1 MKAFVTLREY
11 FISDRWY
18 IAAGFI
24 SLIAVDLLQLL
35 IPLIIK
41 AAVDDLTGGAFTENT
56 LLYYGLLMVAIGAAA
71 ALLRFCWRYCII
83 GTSRRIE
90 TALRDRLFF
99 HVIHLP
105 LARLIQTST
114 GDLMSRMTND
124 IDAVRMCTSIGIVAM
139 VDTVVLGAASIIFM
153 GWLSMKLTLLC
164 LLPMLIIIV
173 ATWRLGGLLHKRFS
187 QVQAT
192 FSRMTEMVRE
202 TLAGMAVIRAF
213 AREPDNAEAFRA
225 LSTDYIT
232 KNLALVR
239 IWGSLFPFIVLIS
252 NISVCVL
259 IFFGGR
265 YTIAGSITPG
275 DFVAFTNYIWILIW
289 PMMALGWI
297 VNLFQRGA
305 ASMARINEV
314 LAWQAEPLEQGSPA
328 PCAVSGNIEVRNL
341 SFTYQAGTRPAVHSV
356 SLTIPAGSTIG
367 ITGTTGSGK
376 STLCNLLL
384 RFFDPP
390 AGSIFVDGRDICDI
404 PLQEI
409 RSCIA
414 YVPQDSFLFS
424 DTIMSNIIFGR
435 PEASAAEAEA
445 QAQRAQMT
453 DEILSFRNGF
463 ATVIGEKGITLSGGQ
478 KQRLCIARALL
489 METPLLI
496 FDDALSSLDAATT
509 QALIEKLDGQ
519 ASRQTRIIVSNR
531 IASIQH
537 ADMIYVFDN
546 SRIVAQGTHDE
557 LLTRRGLYYQ
567 LYQRQKLEEAEAVSN
582 RLLKK

>member
-24 SLIAVDLLQLL
+24 ALIAVDLLQLL
-35 IPLIIK
+35 VPLIIK
-41 AAVDDLTGGAFTENT
+41 AAVDDLTGGAFTESS

-90 TALRDRLFF
+90 TSLRDRLFS
-99 HVIHLP
+99 HVVHLP
-105 LARLIQTST
+105 IARLIQTST

-213 AREPDNAEAFRA
+213 AREPDNAEAFNA

-289 PMMALGWI
+289 PMIALGWI

-328 PCAVSGNIEVRNL
+328 ACAVSGNIEVRNL
-341 SFTYQAGTRPAVHSV
+341 SFTYQAGTRPALHSV

-390 AGSIFVDGRDICDI
+390 RGSIFVDGRDICDI

-424 DTIMSNIIFGR
+424 DTIMSNIVFGR
-435 PEASAAEAEA
+435 PEASAADAEA

-453 DEILSFRNGF
+453 DEILSCRNGF

-519 ASRQTRIIVSNR
+519 ASQQTRIIVSNR

-537 ADMIYVFDN
+537 ADMIYLFDN
-546 SRIVAQGTHDE
+546 SRIVAQGTHDD
-557 LLTRRGLYYQ
+557 LLARRGLYYQ
-567 LYQRQKLEEAEAVSN
+567 LYQRQKLEEEEAVSN
-582 RLLKK
+582 GLLKK

>member
-1 MKAFVTLREY
+1 MKAFASLREY
-11 FISDRWY
+11 IIRERWF

-24 SLIAVDLLQLL
+24 ALIAVDLLQLL
-35 IPLIIK
+35 VPLIIK
-41 AAVDDLTGGAFTENT
+41 AAVDDLTGGAFTESS

-71 ALLRFCWRYCII
+71 AMLRFCWRYCII

-90 TALRDRLFF
+90 TALRDRLFS
-99 HVIHLP
+99 HVIRLP

-124 IDAVRMCTSIGIVAM
+124 IDAVRMCTSIGVVAM

-173 ATWRLGGLLHKRFS
+173 ATWRLGGLLHSRFS

-225 LSTDYIT
+225 LSADYIT
-232 KNLALVR
+232 KNIALVR

-252 NISVCVL
+252 NVSVCVL

-265 YTIAGSITPG
+265 YTIAGMITPG

-305 ASMARINEV
+305 ASMVRINEV
-314 LAWQAEPLEQGSPA
+314 LAWQAEPLGKKSLA
-328 PCAVSGNIEVRNL
+328 ACAVSANIEIRNL
-341 SFTYQAGTRPAVHSV
+341 SFTYASGTRPALHSV

-390 AGSIFVDGRDICDI
+390 ASSIFVDNRDICDI

-424 DTIMSNIIFGR
+424 DTIMSNITFGR
-435 PEASAAEAEA
+435 PEVSTAEAEV
-445 QAQRAQMT
+445 QAQRSQMT
-453 DEILSFRNGF
+453 EEILSFKNGF
-463 ATVIGEKGITLSGGQ
+463 ETVIGEKGITLSGGQ

-509 QALIEKLDGQ
+509 QALLKNLNGQ
-519 ASRQTRIIVSNR
+519 ANQQTRIIISNR
-531 IASIQH
+531 IATIQH
-537 ADMIYVFDN
+537 ADIIYVFDN

-557 LLTRRGLYYQ
+557 LLARRGLYYQ
-567 LYQRQKLEEAEAVSN
+567 LYQRQKLEEAEAV
-582 RLLKK
+582 RHE

>member
-1 MKAFVTLREY
+1 MKAFASLREY
-11 FISDRWY
+11 IIRERWF

-24 SLIAVDLLQLL
+24 ALIAVDLLQLL
-35 IPLIIK
+35 VPLIIK
-41 AAVDDLTGGAFTENT
+41 AAIDDITGGVFTESS

-71 ALLRFCWRYCII
+71 AVLRFCWRYCII

-90 TALRDRLFF
+90 TALRDRLFS
-99 HVIHLP
+99 HVVHLP
-105 LARLIQTST
+105 IARLIQTST

-124 IDAVRMCTSIGIVAM
+124 IDAVRMCTSIGVVAM

-202 TLAGMAVIRAF
+202 TLAGMGVIRAF

-232 KNLALVR
+232 KNIALVR

-252 NISVCVL
+252 NLSVCVL

-265 YTIAGSITPG
+265 YTIVGTITPG

-305 ASMARINEV
+305 ASMVRINEV
-314 LAWQAEPLEQGSPA
+314 LAWQAEPLGKKSLA
-328 PCAVSGNIEVRNL
+328 ACAVSGNIEIRNL
-341 SFTYQAGTRPAVHSV
+341 SFTYAAGTRSALHNV
-356 SLTIPAGSTIG
+356 SLIIPAGSTIG

-384 RFFDPP
+384 RFFDTPH
-390 AGSIFVDGRDICDI
+390 GSIFVDNRDICDI

-424 DTIMSNIIFGR
+424 DTIISNITFGR
-435 PEASAAEAEA
+435 SEVPTAEAEA

-453 DEILSFRNGF
+453 EEILSFKNGF
-463 ATVIGEKGITLSGGQ
+463 ATIIGEKGITLSGGQ

-509 QALIEKLDGQ
+509 QALLKNLNGQ
-519 ASRQTRIIVSNR
+519 VRQQTRIIVSNR
-531 IASIQH
+531 IATIQQ

-546 SRIVAQGTHDE
+546 CRIVAQGTHDE
-557 LLTRRGLYYQ
+557 LLALRGLYYQ
-567 LYQRQKLEEAEAVSN
+567 LYQRQKLEEAEAVTHE
-582 RLLKK
+582 

>member
-11 FISDRWY
+11 FISDRWF

-24 SLIAVDLLQLL
+24 SLIGVDLLQLL

-41 AAVDDLTGGAFTENT
+41 AAVDDLTGAVFTENT
-56 LLYYGLLMVAIGAAA
+56 LLYYGLLIVAIGVAA

-90 TALRDRLFF
+90 TALRDRLFS
-99 HVIHLP
+99 HAIHLP

-124 IDAVRMCTSIGIVAM
+124 LDAVRMCTGIGIVAM
-139 VDTVVLGAASIIFM
+139 IDTVVLGAASLIFM
-153 GWLSMKLTLLC
+153 GWLSIKLTLLC

-173 ATWRLGGLLHKRFS
+173 ATWRLGGLLHTRFS

-213 AREPDNAEAFRA
+213 AREPDNAEAFKA
-225 LSTDYIT
+225 LSSDYIT

-265 YTIAGSITPG
+265 YTVAGSITPG

-305 ASMARINEV
+305 ASMVRINEV
-314 LAWQAEPLEQGSPA
+314 LAWPAEPLEQGSPA
-328 PCAVSGNIEVRNL
+328 ACAVSGNIAVRNL
-341 SFTYQAGTRPAVHSV
+341 SFTYKAGTRPAVHNI

-384 RFFDPP
+384 RFFDSPR
-390 AGSIFVDGRDICDI
+390 GSIYVDGRDICDI
-404 PLQEI
+404 PLQKI

-424 DTIMSNIIFGR
+424 DTIMSNIAFGR
-435 PEASAAEAEA
+435 PEASAAEAEV

-453 DEILSFRNGF
+453 DEILSFRDGF
-463 ATVIGEKGITLSGGQ
+463 ATFIGEKGITLSGGQ

-489 METPLLI
+489 MKTPLLI
-496 FDDALSSLDAATT
+496 FDDALSSLDAATA
-509 QALIEKLDGQ
+509 QALLKNLNGQ
-519 ASRQTRIIVSNR
+519 DRQQTRIIVSNR

-537 ADMIYVFDN
+537 ADMIYVFDD
-546 SRIVAQGTHDE
+546 SRIVAQGTHAG
-557 LLTRRGLYYQ
+557 LLALRGLYYQ
-567 LYQRQKLEEAEAVSN
+567 LYQRQKLEEAEAVSHV
-582 RLLKK
+582 

>member
-1 MKAFVTLREY
+1 
-11 FISDRWY
+11 
-18 IAAGFI
+18 
-24 SLIAVDLLQLL
+24 
-35 IPLIIK
+35 
-41 AAVDDLTGGAFTENT
+41 
-56 LLYYGLLMVAIGAAA
+56 
-71 ALLRFCWRYCII
+71 
-83 GTSRRIE
+83 
-90 TALRDRLFF
+90 
-99 HVIHLP
+99 
-105 LARLIQTST
+105 
-114 GDLMSRMTND
+114 
-124 IDAVRMCTSIGIVAM
+124 
-139 VDTVVLGAASIIFM
+139 
-153 GWLSMKLTLLC
+153 
-164 LLPMLIIIV
+164 
-173 ATWRLGGLLHKRFS
+173 
-187 QVQAT
+187 
-192 FSRMTEMVRE
+192 MTEMVRE

-213 AREPDNAEAFRA
+213 AREPDNAEAFNA

-314 LAWQAEPLEQGSPA
+314 LTWQAEPLEQGSPA
-328 PCAVSGNIEVRNL
+328 ACAVSGNIEVRNL
-341 SFTYQAGTRPAVHSV
+341 SFTYQAGTRPALHSV

-390 AGSIFVDGRDICDI
+390 RGSIFVDGKDICDI

-409 RSCIA
+409 RSCVA

-424 DTIMSNIIFGR
+424 DTIMSNIVFGR
-435 PEASAAEAEA
+435 PESLAADAAA

-453 DEILSFRNGF
+453 DEILSFREGF

-509 QALIEKLDGQ
+509 QALIEKLDSQ
-519 ASRQTRIIVSNR
+519 ASQQTCIIVSNR

-557 LLTRRGLYYQ
+557 LLAFRGLYYQ
-567 LYQRQKLEEAEAVSN
+567 LYQRQKLEEEEAVSN
-582 RLLKK
+582 G

>member
-1 MKAFVTLREY
+1 
-11 FISDRWY
+11 
-18 IAAGFI
+18 
-24 SLIAVDLLQLL
+24 
-35 IPLIIK
+35 
-41 AAVDDLTGGAFTENT
+41 
-56 LLYYGLLMVAIGAAA
+56 
-71 ALLRFCWRYCII
+71 
-83 GTSRRIE
+83 
-90 TALRDRLFF
+90 
-99 HVIHLP
+99 
-105 LARLIQTST
+105 
-114 GDLMSRMTND
+114 MSRMTND

-202 TLAGMAVIRAF
+202 TLAGIAVIRAF
-213 AREPDNAEAFRA
+213 AREPDNAEAFSA

-305 ASMARINEV
+305 ASMVRINEV
-314 LAWQAEPLEQGSPA
+314 LAWQAEPLGKKSLA
-328 PCAVSGNIEVRNL
+328 ACAVSGNIEIRNL
-341 SFTYQAGTRPAVHSV
+341 SFTYAAGTRPALHNV
-356 SLTIPAGSTIG
+356 SLIIPTGSTIG

-390 AGSIFVDGRDICDI
+390 AGSIFVDDRDICDI
-404 PLQEI
+404 PLQET

-424 DTIMSNIIFGR
+424 DTIMSNIVFGR
-435 PEASAAEAEA
+435 PEASAADAEA

-453 DEILSFRNGF
+453 EEILSFREGF

-519 ASRQTRIIVSNR
+519 ASQQTRIIVSNR

-557 LLTRRGLYYQ
+557 LLALQGLYYQ
-567 LYQRQKLEEAEAVSN
+567 LYQRQKLEEAEAVTHE
-582 RLLKK
+582 

>member
-1 MKAFVTLREY
+1 
-11 FISDRWY
+11 
-18 IAAGFI
+18 
-24 SLIAVDLLQLL
+24 
-35 IPLIIK
+35 
-41 AAVDDLTGGAFTENT
+41 
-56 LLYYGLLMVAIGAAA
+56 
-71 ALLRFCWRYCII
+71 
-83 GTSRRIE
+83 
-90 TALRDRLFF
+90 
-99 HVIHLP
+99 
-105 LARLIQTST
+105 
-114 GDLMSRMTND
+114 MTND

-153 GWLSMKLTLLC
+153 GWLSMKLTLMC

-213 AREPDNAEAFRA
+213 AREPDNAEAFNSV
-225 LSTDYIT
+225 STDYIN

-328 PCAVSGNIEVRNL
+328 ACAVSGNIEVRNL

-356 SLTIPAGSTIG
+356 SLTIPAGGTIG

-390 AGSIFVDGRDICDI
+390 RGSIFVDGRDICDI

-424 DTIMSNIIFGR
+424 DTIMSNIVFGR
-435 PEASAAEAEA
+435 PEASAPNAEAH
-445 QAQRAQMT
+445 AQRAQMT

-509 QALIEKLDGQ
+509 QALIEKLGGQ
-519 ASRQTRIIVSNR
+519 ASQQTRIIVSNR

-546 SRIVAQGTHDE
+546 SRIVALGTHDE
-557 LLTRRGLYYQ
+557 LLALRGLYYQ
-567 LYQRQKLEEAEAVSN
+567 LYQRQKLEEEEAVSHG
-582 RLLKK
+582 

>member
-1 MKAFVTLREY
+1 
-11 FISDRWY
+11 
-18 IAAGFI
+18 
-24 SLIAVDLLQLL
+24 
-35 IPLIIK
+35 
-41 AAVDDLTGGAFTENT
+41 
-56 LLYYGLLMVAIGAAA
+56 
-71 ALLRFCWRYCII
+71 
-83 GTSRRIE
+83 
-90 TALRDRLFF
+90 
-99 HVIHLP
+99 
-105 LARLIQTST
+105 
-114 GDLMSRMTND
+114 
-124 IDAVRMCTSIGIVAM
+124 
-139 VDTVVLGAASIIFM
+139 VLGAASIIFM

-202 TLAGMAVIRAF
+202 TLAGIAVIRAF
-213 AREPDNAEAFRA
+213 AREIDNAEAFNA
-225 LSTDYIT
+225 VSTDYIT

-289 PMMALGWI
+289 PMIALGWI

-390 AGSIFVDGRDICDI
+390 AGSIFVDNRDICDI

-409 RSCIA
+409 RSCVA

-424 DTIMSNIIFGR
+424 DTIMSNIVFGR
-435 PEASAAEAEA
+435 PESLAADAEA

-453 DEILSFRNGF
+453 DEILSFRHGF

-519 ASRQTRIIVSNR
+519 ASQQTRIIVSNR

-546 SRIVAQGTHDE
+546 SRIVAQGNHDE
-557 LLTRRGLYYQ
+557 LLALRGLYYQ
-567 LYQRQKLEEAEAVSN
+567 LYQRQKLEEAEAVTN
-582 RLLKK
+582 KK

>member
-1 MKAFVTLREY
+1 
-11 FISDRWY
+11 
-18 IAAGFI
+18 
-24 SLIAVDLLQLL
+24 
-35 IPLIIK
+35 
-41 AAVDDLTGGAFTENT
+41 
-56 LLYYGLLMVAIGAAA
+56 
-71 ALLRFCWRYCII
+71 
-83 GTSRRIE
+83 
-90 TALRDRLFF
+90 
-99 HVIHLP
+99 
-105 LARLIQTST
+105 
-114 GDLMSRMTND
+114 
-124 IDAVRMCTSIGIVAM
+124 
-139 VDTVVLGAASIIFM
+139 
-153 GWLSMKLTLLC
+153 
-164 LLPMLIIIV
+164 
-173 ATWRLGGLLHKRFS
+173 
-187 QVQAT
+187 
-192 FSRMTEMVRE
+192 
-202 TLAGMAVIRAF
+202 
-213 AREPDNAEAFRA
+213 
-225 LSTDYIT
+225 
-232 KNLALVR
+232 
-239 IWGSLFPFIVLIS
+239 
-252 NISVCVL
+252 
-259 IFFGGR
+259 
-265 YTIAGSITPG
+265 
-275 DFVAFTNYIWILIW
+275 
-289 PMMALGWI
+289 MMALGWI

-328 PCAVSGNIEVRNL
+328 ACAVSGNIEVRNL

-424 DTIMSNIIFGR
+424 DTIMSNIVFGR
-435 PEASAAEAEA
+435 PEASAADAEA

-453 DEILSFRNGF
+453 DEILSFRHGF

-519 ASRQTRIIVSNR
+519 ASQQTRIIVSNR

-546 SRIVAQGTHDE
+546 SWIVAQGNHDE
-557 LLTRRGLYYQ
+557 LLALRGLYYQ
-567 LYQRQKLEEAEAVSN
+567 LYQRQKLEEAEAVTN
-582 RLLKK
+582 KK

>member
-11 FISDRWY
+11 FINDRWY

-71 ALLRFCWRYCII
+71 AVLRFCWRYCII

-90 TALRDRLFF
+90 TALRDRLFS

-139 VDTVVLGAASIIFM
+139 VDTVVLGATSIIFM

-173 ATWRLGGLLHKRFS
+173 ATWRLSGLLHKRFS
-187 QVQAT
+187 QVQVT

-213 AREPDNAEAFRA
+213 AREPDNAEAFNA

-328 PCAVSGNIEVRNL
+328 ACAVSGNIEVRNL

-356 SLTIPAGSTIG
+356 SLTIPAGGTIG

-390 AGSIFVDGRDICDI
+390 RGSIFVDGKDICDI

-409 RSCIA
+409 RSCVA

-424 DTIMSNIIFGR
+424 DTIMSNIVFGR
-435 PEASAAEAEA
+435 PESLAADAAA

-453 DEILSFRNGF
+453 DEILSFREGF

-519 ASRQTRIIVSNR
+519 ASQQTRIIVSNR

-557 LLTRRGLYYQ
+557 LLALRGLYYQ

-582 RLLKK
+582 GLLKK

>member
-71 ALLRFCWRYCII
+71 AVLRFCWRYCII

-90 TALRDRLFF
+90 TALRDRLFS

-213 AREPDNAEAFRA
+213 AREPDNAEA
-225 LSTDYIT
+225 
-232 KNLALVR
+232 
-239 IWGSLFPFIVLIS
+239 
-252 NISVCVL
+252 
-259 IFFGGR
+259 
-265 YTIAGSITPG
+265 
-275 DFVAFTNYIWILIW
+275 
-289 PMMALGWI
+289 
-297 VNLFQRGA
+297 
-305 ASMARINEV
+305 SM
-314 LAWQAEPLEQGSPA
+314 
-328 PCAVSGNIEVRNL
+328 
-341 SFTYQAGTRPAVHSV
+341 
-356 SLTIPAGSTIG
+356 
-367 ITGTTGSGK
+367 
-376 STLCNLLL
+376 
-384 RFFDPP
+384 
-390 AGSIFVDGRDICDI
+390 
-404 PLQEI
+404 
-409 RSCIA
+409 RS
-414 YVPQDSFLFS
+414 
-424 DTIMSNIIFGR
+424 
-435 PEASAAEAEA
+435 
-445 QAQRAQMT
+445 
-453 DEILSFRNGF
+453 
-463 ATVIGEKGITLSGGQ
+463 
-478 KQRLCIARALL
+478 
-489 METPLLI
+489 
-496 FDDALSSLDAATT
+496 
-509 QALIEKLDGQ
+509 ALI
-519 ASRQTRIIVSNR
+519 I
-531 IASIQH
+531 
-537 ADMIYVFDN
+537 
-546 SRIVAQGTHDE
+546 
-557 LLTRRGLYYQ
+557 
-567 LYQRQKLEEAEAVSN
+567 
-582 RLLKK
+582 

>member
-71 ALLRFCWRYCII
+71 AVLRFCWRYCII

-90 TALRDRLFF
+90 TALRDRLFS

-139 VDTVVLGAASIIFM
+139 VDTVVLGATSIIFM

-213 AREPDNAEAFRA
+213 AREPDNAEAFNA

-314 LAWQAEPLEQGSPA
+314 LTWQAEPLEQGSPA
-328 PCAVSGNIEVRNL
+328 ACAVSGNIEVRNL

-390 AGSIFVDGRDICDI
+390 RNSIFVDGRDICDI

-424 DTIMSNIIFGR
+424 DTIMSNIVFGH
-435 PEASAAEAEA
+435 PEASAADAEA

-453 DEILSFRNGF
+453 DEILSFRHGF

-519 ASRQTRIIVSNR
+519 ASQQTCIIVSNR

-557 LLTRRGLYYQ
+557 LLAFRGLYYQ
-567 LYQRQKLEEAEAVSN
+567 LYQRQKLEEEEAVSN
-582 RLLKK
+582 G

>member
-24 SLIAVDLLQLL
+24 ALIAVDLLQLL
-35 IPLIIK
+35 VPLIIK
-41 AAVDDLTGGAFTENT
+41 AAVDDLTGGAFTESS

-90 TALRDRLFF
+90 TALRDNLFS

-105 LARLIQTST
+105 IARLIQTST

-213 AREPDNAEAFRA
+213 AREPDNAEAFNA

-289 PMMALGWI
+289 PMIALGWI

-314 LAWQAEPLEQGSPA
+314 LTWQAEPLEQGSPA
-328 PCAVSGNIEVRNL
+328 ACAVSGNIEVRNL

-424 DTIMSNIIFGR
+424 DTIMSNIVFGR
-435 PEASAAEAEA
+435 PEALAADAEA

-453 DEILSFRNGF
+453 EEILSFREGF

-519 ASRQTRIIVSNR
+519 ASQQTRIIVSNR

-557 LLTRRGLYYQ
+557 LLALRGLYYN
-567 LYQRQKLEEAEAVSN
+567 LYQRQKLEEAEAE
-582 RLLKK
+582 